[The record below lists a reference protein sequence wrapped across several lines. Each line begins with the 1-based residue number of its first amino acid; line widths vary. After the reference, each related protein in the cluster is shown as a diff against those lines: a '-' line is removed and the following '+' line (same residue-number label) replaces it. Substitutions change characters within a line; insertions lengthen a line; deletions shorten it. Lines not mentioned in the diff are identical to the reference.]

1 MFDVQ
6 ELGSIFTIVFFS
18 QDNHT
23 FKVLMYQNDP
33 YFLCDSTLINII
45 ILNGRAARYGKLNAV
60 RKLVSMTAKVD
71 ATNINGQT
79 ALHIGK
85 HSKTT

>member
-1 MFDVQ
+1 M
-6 ELGSIFTIVFFS
+6 L
-18 QDNHT
+18 
-23 FKVLMYQNDP
+23 
-33 YFLCDSTLINII
+33 DSTLINII
-45 ILNGRAARYGKLNAV
+45 ILNDRAARYGKLNAV

-85 HSKTT
+85 HSKTTLNKKETRFFGKDNFFVD